1 MVQPGQEGC
10 WRALRR
16 VQSNPLTPA
25 CRVTEGRSARLHWAP
40 RNMGCSRES
49 VTPRATRCTP
59 ARTVMSW
66 KQLPCSSR
74 LGLQVA
80 GMWGPRASPTAY
92 QRAATTCPELGQ
104 PARSPRPSAWISSP
118 GASGGEPQRVGWVHQ
133 RKGVQ
138 HPRPDH
144 VLQRPC
150 PQPHPCTPPHAPL
163 TVPRRFSGPES
174 LLQINN
180 ADLHPLYR

>member
-1 MVQPGQEGC
+1 M
-10 WRALRR
+10 LRE
-16 VQSNPLTPA
+16 QSSTLTRA
-25 CRVTEGRSARLHWAP
+25 CRVTEGGSARLHRAP
-40 RNMGCSRES
+40 RDMGSSRES

-66 KQLPCSSR
+66 KRLPCSSR
-74 LGLQVA
+74 LSLQVA
-80 GMWGPRASPTAY
+80 GMWGPGASPS
-92 QRAATTCPELGQ
+92 TTCPEPGQ
-104 PARSPRPSAWISSP
+104 PTRSARPSAWISSP
-118 GASGGEPQRVGWVHQ
+118 GASGGEQQWAGWVHQ

-138 HPRPDH
+138 HLRPDH

-163 TVPRRFSGPES
+163 TAPRRFSGPES

-180 ADLHPLYR
+180 ADLYPLYRWRN